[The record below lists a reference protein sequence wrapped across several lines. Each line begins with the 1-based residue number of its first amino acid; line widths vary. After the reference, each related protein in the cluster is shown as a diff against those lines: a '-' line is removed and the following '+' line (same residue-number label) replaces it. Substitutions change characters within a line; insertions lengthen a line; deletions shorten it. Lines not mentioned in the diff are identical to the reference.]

1 VSPPKADVGESNA
14 GAMSDVTSDRE
25 AVVRPNCVTAQFES
39 TIPGTPIKAREVSLF
54 SMKKLHLSK
63 NKMVAGVCAG
73 MAEYLGIDPTV
84 IRLIWVII
92 GVFTGVIPALIAYVL
107 VWLFIPEVPSEAK
120 SMP

>member
-1 VSPPKADVGESNA
+1 
-14 GAMSDVTSDRE
+14 
-25 AVVRPNCVTAQFES
+25 
-39 TIPGTPIKAREVSLF
+39 
-54 SMKKLHLSK
+54 MKKLHLSK